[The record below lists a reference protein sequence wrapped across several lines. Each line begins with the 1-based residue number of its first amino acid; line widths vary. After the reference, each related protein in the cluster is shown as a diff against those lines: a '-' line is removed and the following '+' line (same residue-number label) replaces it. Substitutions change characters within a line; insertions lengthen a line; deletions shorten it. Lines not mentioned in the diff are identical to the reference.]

1 MDSQADH
8 QARTV
13 QVVVVLAVLELHRVL
28 TVVAQAELDVRTA
41 STGLITIGQAVL
53 AVPGILV
60 MVKLRITAKAD

>member
-41 STGLITIGQAVL
+41 SPGLITIGQAVL
-53 AVPGILV
+53 AVAGILV